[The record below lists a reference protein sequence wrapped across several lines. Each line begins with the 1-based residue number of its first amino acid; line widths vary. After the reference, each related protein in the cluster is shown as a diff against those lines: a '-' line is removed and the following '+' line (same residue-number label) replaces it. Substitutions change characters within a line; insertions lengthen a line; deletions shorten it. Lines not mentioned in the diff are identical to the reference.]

1 VNTEEYLST
10 LPRILFFTGKG
21 GVGKTSLACATSVV
35 LADEGKRVLLVSTDP
50 ASNLDEVLG
59 THLGNEP
66 TAVTGASGL
75 FALNI
80 DPAAAARTHREQI
93 LGPYRGVLPDSALA
107 SMEEQLS
114 GACTVEIAAF
124 NEFAK
129 LLGDPSR
136 TVEYDYVIFDTAPT
150 GHTLRLLSLPAAWS
164 EFIAT
169 NTTGTSCLG
178 PLQGLQ
184 PQQHLYEASLRNL
197 ADPALTRLVLVSRPE
212 ATALQ
217 EAARAHSELIH
228 LGVSNQLLIVNGVF
242 LDTSLSD
249 PFACSLAGTCRAA
262 LASMPEDL
270 TTLPRLDLPLL
281 SQSPLGISRL
291 RLMFAGGEQ
300 GVVSQASEERAQS
313 SVQVLR
319 LSQLVDDIQAAGPGI
334 VLTMGKGGVGKTTV
348 ACAIALEL
356 ARRGC
361 AVHLTTTDPA
371 ANVAQVVGQTESSLD
386 ISRIDPAIETERYAT
401 EVRISAG
408 AALDEQGKALLDED
422 LRSPC
427 TEEIAV
433 FRAFARS
440 VAAGQDRFV
449 IVDTAPTGHTI
460 LLLDAAQAFHREVLR
475 SKNDIPSEVRDLL
488 PRLRDPRFCRVV
500 LVTLPEATPVHE
512 AEQLAGDLKR
522 AGIAP
527 FAWVINQSWAGHP
540 LTDHVLLGRQAQERP
555 FIEHVCTHLSE
566 RVAVVPWQQNEPV
579 GMERLLKIAASQ

>member
-1 VNTEEYLST
+1 MNTEEYFST

-21 GVGKTSLACATSVV
+21 GVGKTSLACATSVA
-35 LADEGKRVLLVSTDP
+35 LADKGKRVLLVSTDP

-59 THLGNEP
+59 THLGNTP
-66 TAVTGASGL
+66 TAITGAGGL

-80 DPAAAARTHREQI
+80 DPVEAARTHREQI

-129 LLGDPSR
+129 LLGDPSS
-136 TVEYDYVIFDTAPT
+136 TVEYDHIIFDTAPT

-164 EFIAT
+164 KFIAA

-184 PQQHLYEASLRNL
+184 AQQHLYEASLRNL
-197 ADPALTRLVLVSRPE
+197 ADPTITRLVLVSRPE
-212 ATALQ
+212 ASALR
-217 EAARAHSELIH
+217 EAARAHSELSH
-228 LGVSNQLLIVNGVF
+228 LSISSQVLIVNGVF
-242 LDTSLSD
+242 LETNSLDSL
-249 PFACSLAGTCRAA
+249 ACSLAGRCRAA
-262 LASMPEDL
+262 LTSMPDDL
-270 TTLPRLDLPLL
+270 TRLPRLDLPLL

-291 RLMFAGGEQ
+291 RLMFPNGKKGMVDEAPEGQ
-300 GVVSQASEERAQS
+300 SQSTF
-313 SVQVLR
+313 QVLR
-319 LSQLVDDIQAAGPGI
+319 LSQLVDEIQAAGPGI

-348 ACAIALEL
+348 ACTIALEL

-371 ANVAQVVGQTESSLD
+371 ANNAQVVGQTESSLD
-386 ISRIDPAIETERYAT
+386 MSRIDPAIETERYAT
-401 EVRISAG
+401 EVRNSTG

-440 VAAGQDRFV
+440 VATGQDRFV
-449 IVDTAPTGHTI
+449 IIDTAPTGHTI
-460 LLLDAAQAFHREVLR
+460 LLLDAAEAFHREVLR
-475 SKNDIPSEVRDLL
+475 SKNEIPPEVRDLL
-488 PRLRDPRFCRVV
+488 PRLRDPLFCRVV

-512 AEQLAGDLKR
+512 AEQLAADLKR

-527 FAWVINQSWAGHP
+527 FAWVINQTWAGHP
-540 LTDHVLLGRQAQERP
+540 VVDPVLLGRQVQEGP
-555 FIEHVCTHLSE
+555 FIERVCTQLSN
-566 RVAVVPWQQNEPV
+566 RVAVIPWQKDEPV
-579 GMERLLKIAASQ
+579 GLERLLEIAASR

>member
-1 VNTEEYLST
+1 MNTEEYLST
-10 LPRILFFTGKG
+10 LPRIVFFTGKG
-21 GVGKTSLACATSVV
+21 GVGKTSLACATSVA
-35 LADEGKRVLLVSTDP
+35 LADKGKRVLLVSTDP

-66 TAVTGASGL
+66 TAVSGASGL

-136 TVEYDYVIFDTAPT
+136 TAECDHVIFDTAPT

-164 EFIAT
+164 EFIDT

-184 PQQHLYEASLRNL
+184 AQQHLYDASLRNL
-197 ADPALTRLVLVSRPE
+197 ANPTLTRLVLVARPE
-212 ATALQ
+212 ASTLK
-217 EAARAHSELIH
+217 EASRAHSELIQ
-228 LGVSNQLLIVNGVF
+228 LGISNQLLIVNGVF
-242 LDTSLSD
+242 VDAKSSD
-249 PFACSLAGTCRAA
+249 PFACSLAERCRAA
-262 LASMPEDL
+262 LASIPEDL
-270 TTLPRLDLPLL
+270 TRLPRLDLPLV
-281 SQSPLGISRL
+281 SESPLGISRL
-291 RLMFAGGEQ
+291 RLFLAGGKHT
-300 GVVSQASEERAQS
+300 VVSQAVHDEVKSEAQFS
-313 SVQVLR
+313 R
-319 LSQLVDDIQAAGPGI
+319 LSKLVDDIQAAGPGI

-348 ACAIALEL
+348 ACVIALEL

-371 ANVAQVVGQTESSLD
+371 ANTAQVVGQTESSLD
-386 ISRIDPAIETERYAT
+386 MSRIDPAIETERYAT
-401 EVRISAG
+401 EVRNSAG

-427 TEEIAV
+427 TGEIAV

-440 VAAGQDRFV
+440 VATGQDRFV
-449 IVDTAPTGHTI
+449 IIDTAPTGHTI
-460 LLLDAAQAFHREVLR
+460 LLLDAAEAFHREVLR
-475 SKNDIPSEVRDLL
+475 SKNEIPPEVRDLL
-488 PRLRDPRFCRVV
+488 PRLRDPLFCRVV

-512 AEQLAGDLKR
+512 AEQLAADLKR

-540 LTDHVLLGRQAQERP
+540 VVDPVLLGRQAQEGP
-555 FIEHVCTHLSE
+555 FIERACTRLNN
-566 RVAVVPWQQNEPV
+566 RVAVIPWQKDEPV
-579 GMERLLKIAASQ
+579 GLERLLEIAASR